1 MIRIAPRASRPGCG
15 GPDGAALGP
24 AAGAADCA
32 GQVRCDSF
40 VTAAVPPN
48 SLPRSITTE
57 QSNHPGCPMRFF
69 QALLPREE
77 KFFSLFDAH
86 ARIIVQGAQALR
98 DLLQGGEALQDACA
112 RVVAHENAAD
122 AIARDVLIN
131 LRRSFITP
139 FDRGDIKDLIS
150 LLDDAIDQM
159 QKTAKAITMFEVTS
173 FEPHMRQMADVIL
186 RCAELTVD
194 AVGMLGAM
202 RDKSARI
209 NAIIEEIT
217 KLEEQADDLNDAG
230 IKALFL
236 KHRGGDAMPFIVGN
250 EIYDHLE
257 KVVDRFEDVA
267 NRIGGIVI
275 EQV

>member
-1 MIRIAPRASRPGCG
+1 
-15 GPDGAALGP
+15 
-24 AAGAADCA
+24 
-32 GQVRCDSF
+32 
-40 VTAAVPPN
+40 
-48 SLPRSITTE
+48 
-57 QSNHPGCPMRFF
+57 MRFF

-77 KFFSLFDAH
+77 KFFPLLNAH
-86 ARIIVQGAQALR
+86 ARTIVQGAQALR
-98 DLLQGGEALQDACA
+98 DLLQGGEGIQEACA
-112 RVVAHENAAD
+112 RVVTHENAAD
-122 AIARDVLIN
+122 DIARAVLISI
-131 LRRSFITP
+131 RRSFITP

-159 QKTAKAITMFEVTS
+159 QKTAKAITMFEVTI
-173 FEPHMRQMADVIL
+173 FEPHMQQMADVIL

-194 AVGMLGAM
+194 AVGLLGEM

-209 NAIIEEIT
+209 NAIAEEIT
-217 KLEEQADDLNDAG
+217 KLEEQADELNDAG

-236 KHRGGDAMPFIVGN
+236 KHRGGDAMLFIVGS

-267 NRIGGIVI
+267 NRISGIVI